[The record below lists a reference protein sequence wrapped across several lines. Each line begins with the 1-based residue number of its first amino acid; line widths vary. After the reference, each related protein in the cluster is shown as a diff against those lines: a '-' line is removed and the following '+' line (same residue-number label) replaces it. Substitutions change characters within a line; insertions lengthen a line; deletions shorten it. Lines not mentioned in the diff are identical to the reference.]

1 MEPNLIVS
9 IYAGL
14 VLAGLPLIA
23 WNDARRGVLNEQQ
36 LEFRRAIYG
45 SVAFSLLLI
54 AGLTLAV
61 AAWQDV
67 EAALLG
73 WRVSNA
79 TGGFMWGVAFTAA
92 GLGVAWLVTHGARA
106 VGLTEGPLAR
116 LLMPRTAPEKRAFLV
131 LSGVAAVCEEYVFR
145 GFLLWVTSAWMGS
158 PWLGAALVSVSFGLS
173 HGYQRLAG
181 VIRAGT
187 LGFTLAVP
195 VILTGSLFPAIVAHF
210 WINAAIG
217 LGGWRW
223 LFPEGSIEAAGKNPR
238 SGGNGGPERDVE
250 TPLDTEDD
258 LNGEAKG

>member
-1 MEPNLIVS
+1 MEPNAILS

-14 VLAGLPLIA
+14 VLAGLPLVA
-23 WNDARRGVLNEQQ
+23 WNDARRGVLDEQQ

-54 AGLTLAV
+54 AGITLAV
-61 AAWQDV
+61 TAWQDV

-73 WRVSNA
+73 WRVSDA
-79 TGGFMWGVAFTAA
+79 TQGFTWGVGFTVA
-92 GLGVAWLVTHGARA
+92 GLAVAWLVTHGARA
-106 VGLTEGPLAR
+106 VGLTEGALAR

-145 GFLLWVTSAWMGS
+145 GFLLAVSTAWLDS
-158 PWLGAALVSVSFGLS
+158 PWLGAAVVSLSFGLS

-187 LGFTLAVP
+187 LGFTLALP

-223 LFPEGSIEAAGKNPR
+223 LFPDELIEGAAENVQ
-238 SGGNGGPERDVE
+238 SVGNGGPEGDVE
-250 TPLDTEDD
+250 TRIDTEDD
-258 LNGEAKG
+258 LNGETKG

>member
-1 MEPNLIVS
+1 MEPNAILS

-23 WNDARRGVLNEQQ
+23 WNDARRGVLDEQQ

-45 SVAFSLLLI
+45 SVALSLMLI
-54 AGLTLAV
+54 AGLTLGV

-67 EAALLG
+67 DAASLG
-73 WRVSNA
+73 WRVPDA
-79 TGGFMWGVAFTAA
+79 TQAFAWGIGFTAA
-92 GLGVAWLVTHGARA
+92 GLAVAWLVTHGARA

-116 LLMPRTAPEKRAFLV
+116 LLMPRTAAEKRGFLV
-131 LSGVAAVCEEYVFR
+131 LSGVAALCEEYVFR
-145 GFLLWVTSAWMGS
+145 GFLLSIATAWLGS
-158 PWLGAALVSVSFGLS
+158 PWLGAVLVSLSFGLS

-195 VILTGSLFPAIVAHF
+195 VILTGSLFPAVVSHF

-217 LGGWRW
+217 LGGWRF
-223 LFPEGSIEAAGKNPR
+223 LFPTELIEGTEADVASPEDEEAETDSADDSDR
-238 SGGNGGPERDVE
+238 EEGNGE
-250 TPLDTEDD
+250 T
-258 LNGEAKG
+258 KG